1 MNQTQQTQESIDLCA
16 ANWVARMI
24 DGGLNDAEHKAL
36 DAWLAQSRSHQQ
48 AFADAN
54 HALAMMDA
62 SLFSDG
68 VNAAQ
73 SSMHEAD
80 RQNAEIR
87 PFPVITGKGKKP
99 PRTGIGKWAAIALA
113 ACLLIALFSGR
124 VLMGDPALVWGADYH
139 TAPGEIRTITLDDGS
154 KITLGPDSAIDVKFS
169 EQERRIEIFTGL
181 VDFQAVPMENA
192 GDRPFVV
199 STGDGIARALGTRF
213 VIDKFD
219 DYASVSVLQHN
230 VKVSLTNGARPTKSL
245 VLSPNEAVRYSRY
258 SLEDIYPVNSDRVL
272 SWQKGKLIFDR
283 VALREVV
290 AEFSRYQHGKIL
302 IANEAVARKRV
313 SGVFDMSDPQVGLDL
328 IATELSIR
336 KVSIT
341 PLLTFLY

>member
-124 VLMGDPALVWGADYH
+124 VLMGDPALVWGQIIILHLAKSGRSPL
-139 TAPGEIRTITLDDGS
+139 TMA
-154 KITLGPDSAIDVKFS
+154 
-169 EQERRIEIFTGL
+169 
-181 VDFQAVPMENA
+181 
-192 GDRPFVV
+192 
-199 STGDGIARALGTRF
+199 AR
-213 VIDKFD
+213 
-219 DYASVSVLQHN
+219 
-230 VKVSLTNGARPTKSL
+230 
-245 VLSPNEAVRYSRY
+245 
-258 SLEDIYPVNSDRVL
+258 
-272 SWQKGKLIFDR
+272 
-283 VALREVV
+283 
-290 AEFSRYQHGKIL
+290 
-302 IANEAVARKRV
+302 
-313 SGVFDMSDPQVGLDL
+313 
-328 IATELSIR
+328 
-336 KVSIT
+336 
-341 PLLTFLY
+341 

>member
-1 MNQTQQTQESIDLCA
+1 M
-16 ANWVARMI
+16 
-24 DGGLNDAEHKAL
+24 
-36 DAWLAQSRSHQQ
+36 
-48 AFADAN
+48 
-54 HALAMMDA
+54 
-62 SLFSDG
+62 
-68 VNAAQ
+68 
-73 SSMHEAD
+73 
-80 RQNAEIR
+80 
-87 PFPVITGKGKKP
+87 
-99 PRTGIGKWAAIALA
+99 
-113 ACLLIALFSGR
+113 
-124 VLMGDPALVWGADYH
+124 
-139 TAPGEIRTITLDDGS
+139 
-154 KITLGPDSAIDVKFS
+154 
-169 EQERRIEIFTGL
+169 
-181 VDFQAVPMENA
+181 
-192 GDRPFVV
+192 

-302 IANEAVARKRV
+302 IANEAVARKLV
-313 SGVFDMSDPQVGLDL
+313 SGVFDMSDPQIGLDL